1 VATGLVLT
9 APGIP
14 MLFMGQEFLEDKQWS
29 DDPTVGDNI
38 WWAGVNGGDKAMS
51 DHLRFSSDLIAL
63 RRRQPALR
71 GEGLNVFH
79 VHNLNRVL
87 AFQRWVEGAG
97 RDVVVV
103 ASLNE
108 STFWSYELG
117 FPGPGHWLE
126 VFNSDVYDNWMN
138 PSVAGNGGGIWA
150 DGGPLHGLPA
160 SASVVIPANS
170 ILVFARDQGDA

>member
-1 VATGLVLT
+1 
-9 APGIP
+9 
-14 MLFMGQEFLEDKQWS
+14 
-29 DDPTVGDNI
+29 
-38 WWAGVNGGDKAMS
+38 
-51 DHLRFSSDLIAL
+51 
-63 RRRQPALR
+63 LR

-103 ASLNE
+103 ANLNE

-126 VFNSDVYDNWMN
+126 VFNSDVYDNWVN
-138 PSVAGNGGGIWA
+138 PLVAGNGGAVWA
-150 DGGPLHGLPA
+150 NGGPLHGLPA
-160 SASVVIPANS
+160 SASIVIPANS